1 MSFPRIILVL
11 LLSCCPALYA
21 QPRATVLLLAHYD
34 VARQSPIASMV
45 YLKPV
50 SERVMLNGFLE
61 SWRNNAD
68 GFPASEWSVFSKHWA
83 SYTLTSRLSLST
95 EVELLY
101 NRAGVA
107 FQFPSMMQFTPGHPK
122 LYVTPKFGV
131 QYRLL

>member
-1 MSFPRIILVL
+1 MFFRRMIL
-11 LLSCCPALYA
+11 LLLPGLVSAVYA
-21 QPRATVLLLAHYD
+21 QPHATVLVSAHYD

-50 SERVMLNGFLE
+50 SQRMMVNGFLE

-68 GFPASEWSVFSKHWA
+68 GFPSEEWSVFSKHWVQYA
-83 SYTLTSRLSLST
+83 LTNRLSLST
-95 EVELLY
+95 EVEFLY

-107 FQFPSMMQFTPGHPK
+107 FQFPSVMQFTPGHPR

-131 QYRLL
+131 QYRIL